1 MSLLLGSILSATD
14 PVAVVA
20 VLKTLGAPKKLASL
34 IEGESL
40 LNDGSAFVL
49 FLIFKDMAAGHEQSF
64 GSIVLTFSQLSLG
77 GPLFG
82 IVCAWVAYFILYFV
96 CTFRGAVCRVPVCRG
111 RGPRARVLRVLCA
124 QAHPVPRVLRRGSQ
138 TTTRSWRSPAW
149 LSPCLAS
156 SSCRS

>member
-1 MSLLLGSILSATD
+1 MCLLLGSILSATD

-49 FLIFKDMAAGHEQSF
+49 FLIFKDMAAGETQTF
-64 GSIVLTFSQLSLG
+64 GDIVLTFSQLSLG

-82 IVCAWVAYFILYFV
+82 LMCAWIAYFILYFV
-96 CTFRGAVCRVPVCRG
+96 CTCTCDGG
-111 RGPRARVLRVLCA
+111 G
-124 QAHPVPRVLRRGSQ
+124 
-138 TTTRSWRSPAW
+138 
-149 LSPCLAS
+149 
-156 SSCRS
+156 